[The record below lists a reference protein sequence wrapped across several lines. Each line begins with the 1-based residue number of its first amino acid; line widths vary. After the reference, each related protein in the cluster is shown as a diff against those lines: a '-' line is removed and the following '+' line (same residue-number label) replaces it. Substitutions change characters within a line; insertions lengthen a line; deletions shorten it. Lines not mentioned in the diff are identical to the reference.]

1 MRHSTKLIF
10 AFVFTLVVQYGYAQ
24 FLQPEEKRMDVGE
37 KVTPAWVIAVEE
49 PEEELRES
57 IVDYTKDELGVKLKK
72 GKNGLLIAK
81 EVKVPSITSY
91 TGDLRVLLS
100 RVQDRTQVAVAFM
113 PGYDISLSSDDY
125 PDEMERLRNFTRS
138 MLKYH
143 MVNEL
148 QVTIQDDE
156 KRLKELEGDMKK
168 NEREYRKL
176 DKSTARM
183 QRKMDSDKTDENEKF
198 DLGNEQE
205 AAEDRMNTLLAEKD
219 ELGDEIAKM
228 NEKIQVSQEEI
239 NDIEN
244 QFVERKATV
253 STEEDE
259 SEEEEEY
266 KP

>member
-10 AFVFTLVVQYGYAQ
+10 AFVLMVATQNGYAQ
-24 FLQPEEKRMDVGE
+24 FLQPVEKRMDIGE
-37 KVTPAWVIAVEE
+37 KVTPAWVLAVEE

-57 IVDYTKDELGVKLKK
+57 IVNYTKEELRAKLKK
-72 GKNGLLIAK
+72 GRNGLLIAK

-91 TGDLRVLLS
+91 TGDLKVLLS
-100 RVQDRTQVAVAFM
+100 QVQNRTQVAVAFM
-113 PGYDISLSSDDY
+113 PGYDISLNSDDY
-125 PDEMERLRNFTRS
+125 PNEMERLRQYTRN

-148 QVTIQDDE
+148 QVTIKDDE
-156 KRLKELEGDMKK
+156 KRLKDLEKDRKR

-183 QRKMDSDKTDENEKF
+183 QRKINSDKTDENTKF
-198 DLGNEQE
+198 DLSNEQE
-205 AAEDRMNTLLAEKD
+205 AAEDRMNTLVAEKD
-219 ELGDEIAKM
+219 ELNDEITKM

-239 NDIEN
+239 NTIEN
-244 QFVERKATV
+244 RFVERNVSV
-253 STEEDE
+253 STEENE
-259 SEEEEEY
+259 SEEEEY